1 LSKTGAGVE
10 ARPLGIWRLIATAFG
25 GVIGSGWLLAGF
37 NAARIAGSKS
47 VLSWILGGIAVLII
61 ALVMADVGSL
71 VPKSGGI
78 VWWPFHSSGRLV
90 GTIVAA
96 GVWIFYAANP
106 PSEALAMV
114 TFLNSRGVF
123 SGHLMNGG
131 LTIWGAVWALA
142 FMVVFVALNMFGVA
156 WFARVNTA
164 VTVSKFVVP
173 VVTVVLLWLSFR
185 TRHVVSHA
193 TIGPADPGWTTAL
206 SAIVAGG
213 VIYAYSGFQAPL
225 DHAGEARR
233 PQDIRR
239 AVLISVVLSIV
250 VYTALQ
256 LVFILAL
263 RHSALGS
270 AADISR
276 SSPYL
281 QLAGEVNLT
290 WLVWM
295 IMADSI
301 ASPAGS
307 SLVFVSAMAQEV
319 AQFGLNRIVP
329 HWLADRSGRRQ
340 VLAKAMA
347 VDFAIGCALLA
358 IGNGSWVKIAAL
370 SSALSLF
377 VYAMAAIPCTAFRHQ
392 AGTGLHW
399 PGKALAPCSF
409 VLSTVILFA
418 AGWTILWHGI
428 GLMAGL
434 AAVLYGFRWKVP
446 DARRPADLR
455 GGVWLLSY
463 LAALLLLSGLS
474 GPYRLAGRHLIG
486 AHYGIPLAVALG
498 ALAYA
503 WGVRDAQRYLS
514 HYPVALPVGLP
525 APAQVPLPRPSSQPD
540 TVPSAGQLSEPLPPP
555 PEAPPR
561 SAW

>member
-1 LSKTGAGVE
+1 LSKTGVGVE

-47 VLSWILGGIAVLII
+47 VISWILGGIAVLII

-114 TFLNSRGVF
+114 TFLNSRREF
-123 SGHLMNGG
+123 SGHLMNHG
-131 LTIWGAVWALA
+131 LTVWGDVWALA

-173 VVTVVLLWLSFR
+173 VITVVLLWLSFR
-185 TRHVVSHA
+185 TRHAVSHV
-193 TIGPADPGWTTAL
+193 TVGPADPGWTAAL
-206 SAIVAGG
+206 RAIVAGG

-239 AVLISVVLSIV
+239 AVLISVVLSII

-263 RHSALGS
+263 RHSAG
-270 AADISR
+270 ISW

-281 QLAGEVNLT
+281 QLAGEVSLT

-301 ASPAGS
+301 ASPTGS

-347 VDFAIGCALLA
+347 VDFAIGCVLLA
-358 IGNGSWVKIAAL
+358 IGNGSWVKIVAL
-370 SSALSLF
+370 SGALSLF

-392 AGTGLHW
+392 AGAALRW

-409 VLSTVILFA
+409 VLATVILFA

-463 LAALLLLSGLS
+463 LAALLVLSYLSGLQH
-474 GPYRLAGRHLIG
+474 LARRQLIG
-486 AHYGIPLAVALG
+486 ANYGIPLAIALG

-503 WGVRDAQRYLS
+503 WGVRDAKRYLG
-514 HYPVALPVGLP
+514 HYPVAFP
-525 APAQVPLPRPSSQPD
+525 AAALVPLPRVSPLQPG

-555 PEAPPR
+555 PEGPPR
-561 SAW
+561 PAW

>member
-1 LSKTGAGVE
+1 MSKTGTGVD
-10 ARPLGIWRLIATAFG
+10 ARPLGIWRLIGTAFG
-25 GVIGSGWLLAGF
+25 GVIGSGWLLGGF
-37 NAARIAGSKS
+37 SAARIAGSKS

-114 TFLNSRGVF
+114 TFLNSRPVF
-123 SGHLMNGG
+123 SGHLLNHG
-131 LTIWGAVWALA
+131 LTVWGALWALA
-142 FMVVFVALNMFGVA
+142 FMVVFVVLNMFGVA

-193 TIGPADPGWTTAL
+193 TVGPADPGWNTAL

-239 AVLISVVLSIV
+239 AVVISVVLSII

-270 AADISR
+270 VANISR

-281 QLAGEVNLT
+281 QLAGEVTLT

-347 VDFAIGCALLA
+347 VDFAIGCVLLA

-392 AGTGLHW
+392 GGTGLRW

-409 VLSTVILFA
+409 VLATVILFA

-463 LAALLLLSGLS
+463 LATLLLLSYL
-474 GPYRLAGRHLIG
+474 YRPHHLASRHLF
-486 AHYGIPLAVALG
+486 AAYFGIPLAIALG

-503 WGVRDAQRYLS
+503 WGVRDAKRYLG
-514 HYPVALPVGLP
+514 HYPVALP
-525 APAQVPLPRPSSQPD
+525 AAAQVPLPRLSPQSD
-540 TVPSAGQLSEPLPPP
+540 TVTNAEQLSESLPPP
-555 PEAPPR
+555 PEGPPR
-561 SAW
+561 STW